1 MKEGILKFSQLSLGS
16 KQGSTKTAS
25 EDGAV
30 RDQID
35 KTWATQDRE
44 IQIFLDNEKK
54 ILAKVN
60 NDPNVIF
67 EFQKLKFI
75 IGQPKWE
82 IIVKAREARLD
93 SINKAII
100 VSCIDK
106 NCDPTKLDCA
116 NFCLTRFP
124 ESVFT
129 HQPNFWQSLTWLD
142 MGHNQLTALPN
153 NLNVCSNLASFFCNN
168 NRLISLP
175 KILIKCKALRA
186 IFANHNCIA
195 KLPVGLNSL
204 PNLLGIYLLDNCL
217 QEIPDTM
224 AQCPSLKRLALNNNY
239 LSSLPS
245 NLAPFLVD
253 SEYKLTNNEAV
264 LRSQKHLDPDK
275 PTPKLPA
282 KVSRI

>member
-1 MKEGILKFSQLSLGS
+1 MRDWILKFSRLSLGP
-16 KQGSTKTAS
+16 KQNSPKKVPAS
-25 EDGAV
+25 ETEQEEMG
-30 RDQID
+30 
-35 KTWATQDRE
+35 KKWAAQDSE

-82 IIVKAREARLD
+82 NILKARETRLD
-93 SINKAII
+93 NINKAII
-100 VSCIDK
+100 FSCIDR
-106 NCDPTKLDCA
+106 NSDPTKLDCA

-124 ESVFT
+124 ESVFA
-129 HQPNFWQSLTWLD
+129 HQPKFWQSLTWLD
-142 MGHNQLTALPN
+142 IGHNQLTALPD

-175 KILIKCKALRA
+175 KILIECKALRA

-195 KLPVGLNSL
+195 KIPVGLNSL

-217 QEIPDTM
+217 QAIPDTV
-224 AQCPSLKRLALNNNY
+224 AQCPSLKKLALNDNY
-239 LSSLPS
+239 LNSLPN
-245 NLAPFLVD
+245 NLPPFLVD
-253 SEYKLTNNEAV
+253 SKYKVTNKEAV

-275 PTPKLPA
+275 SSPKLPA
-282 KVSRI
+282 KAFRI